1 VCNVCGHSYR
11 YLLIVY
17 AHGANDL
24 SYHASVRTVGLFV
37 AALWLCVGAL
47 NVPIM
52 LAHTTKNLIDAS
64 NDNFTLTYCG
74 IETRW
79 IAPIFLSFSAFGY
92 AVPLVMIGII
102 YVTIGRF
109 LHNHRP
115 TTVDQQRAR
124 ERTSKA
130 CRVISLVVVV
140 FGVSWLP
147 YHVNSI
153 LAYFNHIPAG
163 NFYEVRISNLLFLML
178 AKYIHC
184 VSKNFT
190 PFLFAL

>member
-1 VCNVCGHSYR
+1 M
-11 YLLIVY
+11 Y

-24 SYHASVRTVGLFV
+24 SYRANVRKAGLFV
-37 AALWLCVGAL
+37 AALWLCVGTL

-52 LAHTTKNLIDAS
+52 LAHTTKNLVVDAS

-74 IETRW
+74 IENRW

-92 AVPLVMIGII
+92 AVPLVVIGII
-102 YVTIGRF
+102 YVTIVRF
-109 LHNHRP
+109 LRNHRP

-153 LAYFNHIPAG
+153 LAYFKHIPAG
-163 NFYEVRISNLLFLML
+163 HFYEVPISNSFSFILL
-178 AKYIHC
+178 
-184 VSKNFT
+184 
-190 PFLFAL
+190 